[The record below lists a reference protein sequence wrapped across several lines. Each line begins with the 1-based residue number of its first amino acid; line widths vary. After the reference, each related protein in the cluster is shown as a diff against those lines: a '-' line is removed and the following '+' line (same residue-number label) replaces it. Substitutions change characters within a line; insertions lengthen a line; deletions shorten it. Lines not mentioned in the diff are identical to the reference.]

1 MNDYTSIADLYDLY
15 VTDTRDHSFWT
26 SLAAVAAGPILEL
39 TAGTGRATTALRAGT
54 TERVVALD
62 RSHAMLLRLVKRFKG
77 QTRVPSPACGDLVL
91 LPFASGTF
99 DLVVIPF
106 NSWSELIE
114 ESERTD
120 ALRELRR
127 VLAPS
132 GRGVVT
138 LHNPSRRRETLDG
151 AVRKLGPFEWRS
163 RRLEI
168 FVSGSVST
176 SGVAVSQ
183 QVYQLLD
190 SADHVVEERRLE
202 LQFVL
207 PDVAELTVVAHA
219 SDLEV
224 EVIYGDYDLSPYDP
238 VSSPYILALLR
249 PPTE

>member
-1 MNDYTSIADLYDLY
+1 MNDYTSIADLYDAH
-15 VTDTRDHSFWT
+15 VTDTRDHSFWS
-26 SLAAVAAGPILEL
+26 SLAAVSAGPIVEL
-39 TAGTGRATTALRAGT
+39 TAGTGRATTALHAGT

-62 RSHAMLLRLVKRFKG
+62 CSHAMLSRLVKRFEG
-77 QTRVPSPACGDLVL
+77 QTRVPLPVCGDLVS
-91 LPFASGTF
+91 LPLASSAF

-114 ESERTD
+114 ESERTE
-120 ALRELRR
+120 ALSEMRR

-151 AVRKLGPFEWRS
+151 AVRRLGPFEWRS

-168 FVSGSVST
+168 LVSGSIST
-176 SGVAVSQ
+176 SGVAVSE

-190 SADHVVEERRLE
+190 SADQVVEERRLE

-207 PDVAELTVVAHA
+207 PDVAQLTVVAHA

-224 EVIYGDYDLSPYDP
+224 EVIYGDYDRSPYDP

-249 PPTE
+249 APTE